1 MEEDHLLT
9 LIFSFI
15 AFITL
20 LSAIFVVIP
29 GINITAFASY
39 SPKLNPMYLL
49 LLPIILFLLVVAYK
63 PNKNVNPIKSYVKH
77 SQKRGLSDI
86 QIANNLLEVGWTESD
101 LNEFLKFR

>member
-29 GINITAFASY
+29 GINITGFASY

-49 LLPIILFLLVVAYK
+49 FMPIVLFLLVVAYR
-63 PNKNVNPIKSYVKH
+63 PNKKVNPINSYVKH

-101 LNEFLKFR
+101 LKEFLKFR